1 MKKFLIS
8 SILFLFIYQAVHA
21 QKFVAEL
28 KPDSLAKVLQTVK
41 DTQRINT
48 LNLFARRQLYMAH
61 DSTSLMAAVGYTE
74 EALILANKLAYTK
87 GKGNSYLN
95 KGIIAAQTGKY
106 ADALQLLQVARILNR
121 ETNDEFALAA
131 NYDFTGLAL
140 QQKGDNQSALNYF
153 DSARTL
159 YNHLGDTITAIWS
172 MLNLGKTYFI
182 LGDYFNAYKTQQT
195 AFNMTP
201 GSDTTLK
208 TLTLY
213 NMSTLFLGAG
223 LPELALTHL
232 QKILAYF
239 PGENIQDMIA
249 KKPDAVSA
257 LVIGGEAYLQLGML
271 DSAKKI
277 IDLLGTPQANQN
289 IFHNIFW
296 GRYHTAVKEYSKA
309 LPPLQQGL
317 ELAIEFN
324 QPLFISKLHIEVARV
339 YLGMK
344 NYRTA
349 LQHAEQGLK
358 ASENIHA
365 LLEMTA
371 AAGTLSE
378 IYDGLKIYDKAYFYS
393 KQEKAYHDSLISE
406 EDKRKI
412 ALLQVENDLADQK
425 RESELL
431 AKNAQ
436 LKEQQLQRESLIKN
450 IVIAGLLVF
459 VIFAI
464 VAIRSIALQRR
475 NEKLRHRHQ
484 LQIKQFENENAQ
496 AKLQKHSSDLE
507 MQTLRPQMNPHF
519 IFNCLN
525 AINHFIQK
533 NETETASDYLTKF
546 SRLIRMVLQ
555 SSSHKYISLHDELE
569 TLHLY
574 IGMESVRFKEHFSY
588 SIYCDPKVD
597 IESVQIPP
605 MLLQPFV
612 ENAIWH
618 GLMHKKDG
626 GKLSIDIKEEDNTL
640 LCTIQDNGI
649 GRKKAAEL
657 KSKSASYKKSMGM
670 QITENRLKMLYSG
683 HGNGPAMKIVDLE
696 NEDGEATGTKIIL
709 RLPVKLHQMAE
720 EEI

>member
-1 MKKFLIS
+1 
-8 SILFLFIYQAVHA
+8 
-21 QKFVAEL
+21 
-28 KPDSLAKVLQTVK
+28 
-41 DTQRINT
+41 
-48 LNLFARRQLYMAH
+48 
-61 DSTSLMAAVGYTE
+61 
-74 EALILANKLAYTK
+74 
-87 GKGNSYLN
+87 
-95 KGIIAAQTGKY
+95 
-106 ADALQLLQVARILNR
+106 
-121 ETNDEFALAA
+121 
-131 NYDFTGLAL
+131 
-140 QQKGDNQSALNYF
+140 
-153 DSARTL
+153 
-159 YNHLGDTITAIWS
+159 
-172 MLNLGKTYFI
+172 
-182 LGDYFNAYKTQQT
+182 GDYSNAYKTQQT

-208 TLTLY
+208 TLNLY
-213 NMSTLFLGAG
+213 FMSTLFLGAG
-223 LPELALTHL
+223 LPELALKQL
-232 QKILAYF
+232 QKILTYY
-239 PGENIQDMIA
+239 PGDNIQDMIA

-277 IDLLGTPQANQN
+277 IDLLGTPQADLN

-296 GRYHTAVKEYSKA
+296 GRYHTAVKEYGKA

-317 ELAIEFN
+317 DLAIQFN
-324 QPLFISKLHIEVARV
+324 QPLFISKLHIEVAKV

-344 NYRTA
+344 NYKTA

-358 ASENIHA
+358 AAENIHA

-412 ALLQVENDLADQK
+412 ALLQVEKDLADQK

-459 VIFAI
+459 IIFAI
-464 VAIRSIALQRR
+464 VAIRNIALQRR

-496 AKLQKHSSDLE
+496 AKLQKHASDLE
-507 MQTLRPQMNPHF
+507 MQALRAQMNPHF

-569 TLHLY
+569 TLNLY
-574 IGMESVRFKEHFSY
+574 IGMESVRFKDHFSY
-588 SIYCDPKVD
+588 SIQCDPKVD

-626 GKLSIDIKEEDNTL
+626 GKLSIEIKEEDDTL
-640 LCTIQDNGI
+640 VCTIQDNGI

-670 QITENRLKMLYSG
+670 QITENRLKMLYKG
-683 HGNGPAMKIVDLE
+683 HGGGPAMKIVDLE
-696 NEDGEATGTKIIL
+696 NEYGEATGTKIIL
-709 RLPVKLHQMAE
+709 RLPVKLHEMAE

>member
-8 SILFLFIYQAVHA
+8 PILFLVAYQAVYA

-28 KPDSLAKVLQTVK
+28 KPDSMIKVLKTAK
-41 DTQRINT
+41 DTQRINA

-61 DSTSLMAAVGYTE
+61 DSTNIMSATNFTE
-74 EALILANKLAYTK
+74 EALILSNKLAYNK

-95 KGIIAAQTGKY
+95 KGIIAAQSGKY
-106 ADALQLLQVARILNR
+106 MDALQFLDVARKLNR
-121 ETNDEFALAA
+121 ESNDAFALAA
-131 NYDFTGLAL
+131 NYDFTGLSL
-140 QQKGDNQSALNYF
+140 QQKGDNQSALKYF
-153 DSARTL
+153 DSARHL
-159 YNHLGDTITAIWS
+159 YNHLGDTITAVWS

-201 GSDTTLK
+201 NSDTTLK
-208 TLTLY
+208 TLNLY
-213 NMSTLFLGAG
+213 FTSSLFLGAG
-223 LPELALTHL
+223 LPELALKQL
-232 QKILAYF
+232 QKILTYY
-239 PGENIQDMIA
+239 PGDNIQDMIA

-277 IDLLGTPQANQN
+277 IDLLGTPQANLN

-296 GRYHTAVKEYSKA
+296 GRYHTTVKEYSKA

-317 ELAIEFN
+317 DLALEFN

-349 LQHAEQGLK
+349 LRHAEEGLK
-358 ASENIHA
+358 AAENIHA
-365 LLEMTA
+365 LLEMTS

-378 IYDGLKIYDKAYFYS
+378 IYDGLNIYDKAYFYS

-459 VIFAI
+459 IIFAI

-496 AKLQKHSSDLE
+496 AKLQKHASDLE
-507 MQTLRPQMNPHF
+507 MQALRAQMNPHF

-574 IGMESVRFKEHFSY
+574 IGMESVRFKDHFSY
-588 SIYCDPKVD
+588 SIHCQPSVD
-597 IESVQIPP
+597 AESVQIPP

-626 GKLSIDIKEEDNTL
+626 GKLTIDIMEEDNTL
-640 LCTIQDNGI
+640 VCTIQDNGI

-683 HGNGPAMKIVDLE
+683 HGGGPAMKIIDLE
-696 NEDGEATGTKIIL
+696 NENGEATGTKIIL
-709 RLPVKLHQMAE
+709 RIPVKLHEMAE
-720 EEI
+720 AEI